1 MHYKIHYSCLSHI
14 GNVRSVN
21 QDNFICD
28 GRYMENDET
37 PIEFPICGTKTSKEV
52 SVFGIFDGMGG
63 EECGE
68 IASYIASKTASDI
81 EMGKDATEAL
91 SKFCQKANLAICDYA
106 TLHEVTS
113 MGTTAAMLVFTEK
126 EVALCN
132 IGDSKIFRLCDGKLE
147 QISMDH
153 VAVAA
158 FGVKPPL
165 SQNLGIPPNELVID
179 PYLARGPYND
189 GDTYL
194 ICSDGL
200 PKDIII
206 TNKPKGKRDMKK
218 AIVIISSITL
228 LLAVIAGGI
237 GMYIVN
243 TPEYALKTMID
254 DVNTSGMAGLEP
266 HLTGN
271 AKETLDTVSSITSSD
286 LFNTLMGFINQNDYV
301 SVLKSEIQEVQWEMD
316 DVLKSNENAAVI
328 LSFNYEDKLIGTI
341 EISMI
346 KESGDWK
353 IDGIEF
359 PEFREINWQPSE
371 TVQLGY

>member
-1 MHYKIHYSCLSHI
+1 MNYSIHYACISHI
-14 GNVRSVN
+14 GKIRTIN

-28 GRYMENDET
+28 GRYMENAGT

-81 EMGKDATEAL
+81 EIGKDATEAL

-106 TLHEVTS
+106 TLHEVSS

-200 PKDIII
+200 TDMVSVEDITEVLNSNPIE
-206 TNKPKGKRDMKK
+206 D
-218 AIVIISSITL
+218 AISTL
-228 LLAVIAGGI
+228 LDKALDSGGKDNI
-237 GMYIVN
+237 TII
-243 TPEYALKTMID
+243 L
-254 DVNTSGMAGLEP
+254 LEIQQ
-266 HLTGN
+266 
-271 AKETLDTVSSITSSD
+271 KKSK
-286 LFNTLMGFINQNDYV
+286 LFNFCRKNGGR
-301 SVLKSEIQEVQWEMD
+301 K
-316 DVLKSNENAAVI
+316 
-328 LSFNYEDKLIGTI
+328 
-341 EISMI
+341 
-346 KESGDWK
+346 
-353 IDGIEF
+353 
-359 PEFREINWQPSE
+359 
-371 TVQLGY
+371 